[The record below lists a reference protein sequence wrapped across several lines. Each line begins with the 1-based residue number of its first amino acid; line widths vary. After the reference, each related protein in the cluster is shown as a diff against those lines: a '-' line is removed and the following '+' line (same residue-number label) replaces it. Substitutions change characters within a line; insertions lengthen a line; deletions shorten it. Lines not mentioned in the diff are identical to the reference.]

1 MLLTDNK
8 HICIDQSHKQRGE
21 IVTSGTGTDFV
32 IRMAASA
39 PDVHKLLKTGHIWN
53 NGQEFLTQLQHASL
67 EKLNQTSL

>member
-21 IVTSGTGTDFV
+21 IVTSRFCCTDGCK
-32 IRMAASA
+32 S
-39 PDVHKLLKTGHIWN
+39 PDVHKLLKTGNIGN
-53 NGQEFLTQLQHASL
+53 NGQEVLTQLQHASL

>member
-8 HICIDQSHKQRGE
+8 SIRIDQSQTARRN
-21 IVTSGTGTDFV
+21 SGIWDWNRFCYTDGCK
-32 IRMAASA
+32 S